1 MRIHFKRLHHLVTGW
16 CCAIGIVFT
25 IGCQG
30 KDEVVNVPQ
39 IPARKLD
46 IHCQLAVDSTD
57 IVVRDHFVV
66 SFQIPRHFREYEA
79 ISAISYKITQIGG
92 FDDDRFSLIL
102 WEESKW
108 KDVSDKGVFEGLPEN
123 ANYNP
128 SSRWFNKRTRN
139 YSAREFNLKA
149 NFLGVFMVKA
159 VGNAHVFHKLIVE
172 GVPEVVVQDVQIVS
186 SPIILTVRPVIAD
199 NGEVKLEP
207 ETRKIPE

>member
-1 MRIHFKRLHHLVTGW
+1 MKLNFERLIHLVTGW
-16 CCAIGIVFT
+16 CCAGVIVLA

-30 KDEVVNVPQ
+30 KNEAENVPK
-39 IPARKLD
+39 IPARKID
-46 IHCQLAVDSTD
+46 VHCQLAVDSTD

-79 ISAISYKITQIGG
+79 ISTITYKITQIGG

-108 KDVSDKGVFEGLPEN
+108 KDVSDKGVFFGLPQIES
-123 ANYNP
+123 YNP
-128 SSRWFNKRTRN
+128 SSRWFNKRTRS

-159 VGNAHVFHKLIVE
+159 VGNAHVFHKLIFG
-172 GVPEVVVQDVQIVS
+172 GVPEVVVQDVQITS
-186 SPIILTVRPVIAD
+186 APIILTVRPVITD
-199 NGEVKLEP
+199 KGEVELEP
-207 ETRKIPE
+207 NTTTLPE